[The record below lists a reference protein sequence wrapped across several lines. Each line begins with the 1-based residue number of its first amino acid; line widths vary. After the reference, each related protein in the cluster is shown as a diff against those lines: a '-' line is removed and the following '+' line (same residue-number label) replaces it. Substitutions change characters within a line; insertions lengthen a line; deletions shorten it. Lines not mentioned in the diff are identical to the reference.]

1 VTIGFPRWWRQ
12 RGEWL
17 ARLAAVAVL
26 SAILAACQSAVAGP
40 GGAPGATQPMATAR
54 QTPAVASPSGRSL
67 SSAGILAPPGRSP
80 TMSPSPSG
88 VSAPAGSLAS
98 PSPGGPVPEGGLP
111 RSQSGFQ
118 FRGTV
123 VPMTF
128 PLPLTS
134 TYHYGHDFLV
144 PRDGVTRWFDHVRG
158 MGPTGA
164 LLRAHDGIDVFV
176 PIGTAVVAPFRGRV
190 IDPAG
195 RWNPWDVGRYGLTV
209 VIVSSE
215 PGSLGYTAILAHL
228 SKVNVR
234 PGDAVTRGQV
244 VGRTGRT
251 GNAAG
256 TPSHLHFELRTPFLL
271 TIHEGGLVRRLDAF
285 DPWPSLRAAD
295 PRAR

>member
-1 VTIGFPRWWRQ
+1 VTTGFPRRWRPGQ
-12 RGEWL
+12 L
-17 ARLAAVAVL
+17 VTRLAAVAVL
-26 SAILAACQSAVAGP
+26 SAVLTACQSAAAGP
-40 GGAPGATQPMATAR
+40 GGAPETTSPVAAERQAPATAAP
-54 QTPAVASPSGRSL
+54 PARGPSPSES
-67 SSAGILAPPGRSP
+67 ILAPPGRSP
-80 TMSPSPSG
+80 AMSPSPSG
-88 VSAPAGSLAS
+88 ASAPAGSPAS
-98 PSPGGPVPEGGLP
+98 PSPAGQAAPGGLP
-111 RSQSGFQ
+111 RSQSGFL

-128 PLPLTS
+128 PLPPTAA
-134 TYHYGHDFLV
+134 YHYGHDFLV
-144 PRDGVTRWFDHVRG
+144 PRDGVARWFDHVRG
-158 MGPTGA
+158 VSPTGA
-164 LLRAHDGIDVFV
+164 LLRAHDGIDLFV
-176 PIGTAVVAPFRGRV
+176 PVGTPVVAPFRGRV
-190 IDPAG
+190 VDPAG
-195 RWNPWDVGRYGLTV
+195 RWKPWDVGRYGLTV

-215 PGSLGYTAILAHL
+215 PGTLGYATILAHL

-234 PGDAVTRGQV
+234 PGDVVSRGQV